1 MFHPSPITAAVISLP
16 VITHSC
22 SPSQFPIPVPR
33 FPSPFPFPIPVPRTR
48 SPFLV
53 PVLFQVPIRLKVSP
67 FLSINYNI
75 NHVSAPSIFFFDLD
89 SRKSTGFA
97 RRCITTYNNYT
108 EAFAR
113 NSNLQHN
120 SIGKLDILS
129 ESCFIRFQ
137 SFANSYLPTRDA
149 SMNILGEC
157 VYVSYI
163 NQILSF
169 KKIA

>member
-1 MFHPSPITAAVISLP
+1 MFHPSPIIAAVNSFP
-16 VITHSC
+16 VTHSC
-22 SPSQFPIPVPR
+22 SPSYFPILVLR
-33 FPSPFPFPIPVPRTR
+33 LRSRSPSPFPVPR
-48 SPFLV
+48 SPSLYF
-53 PVLFQVPIRLKVSP
+53 FM
-67 FLSINYNI
+67 FLSSWRYP
-75 NHVSAPSIFFFDLD
+75 HPCPSTIIWIMLAHHQYFIFNLD
-89 SRKSTGFA
+89 SRKPTGFA

-169 KKIA
+169 KKIAWLF

>member
-1 MFHPSPITAAVISLP
+1 MYHSTILTHFPRSDLRTNRQTNKQTDKQTERHSYLIIILVFHPSPVTAAVILFP

-53 PVLFQVPIRLKVSP
+53 PVLFQVPILLKVSP
-67 FLSINYNI
+67 SLSINYNI

-97 RRCITTYNNYT
+97 RRCITTYNNY
-108 EAFAR
+108 A
-113 NSNLQHN
+113 
-120 SIGKLDILS
+120 
-129 ESCFIRFQ
+129 
-137 SFANSYLPTRDA
+137 
-149 SMNILGEC
+149 
-157 VYVSYI
+157 
-163 NQILSF
+163 
-169 KKIA
+169 